1 MHSNIVRTAPV
12 NLSIRSFT
20 CSGPASKRSRVP
32 RPGHHNQPLNFLICM
47 LPAHHSLGQL
57 KPSKSTVGRAVIG
70 LTDRLAL
77 YGGVGGAS
85 SLESLAGTCFTSSS
99 CFVAAAGP
107 SWSPSCAIRGDRK
120 SIGCRR
126 GPFDDLMLAY
136 RFSRSLL
143 SRRESGLCSGDECPL
158 VR

>member
-1 MHSNIVRTAPV
+1 MHSSIVRIAPV
-12 NLSIRSFT
+12 NLSIRSFA
-20 CSGPASKRSRVP
+20 CSGPASKRWRVP
-32 RPGHHNQPLNFLICM
+32 KPCHHNQPVAFPRRM

-85 SLESLAGTCFTSSS
+85 SLESLAGNCSTPSPL
-99 CFVAAAGP
+99 FVADAGP
-107 SWSPSCAIRGDRK
+107 SRSPFWAICGERK

-136 RFSRSLL
+136 RLSRSQL
-143 SRRESGLCSGDECPL
+143 SRRESGFCSGEECPL